1 MTIHTVYAVTGVVV
15 LSLFL
20 SACGEPQNTADA
32 VPADQNEILYW
43 VAPMDPDFRRPGPGK
58 SPMGMDLVPV
68 YANQGAGKG
77 VVQIS
82 PSIENNISVRSEV
95 VGLSPLQFQLQSSG
109 ELQVAEDKRWHIHSR
124 TAGWIEQL
132 AVEYSGQTITA
143 GAPLYAIYSPELV
156 DAKEDFVRAIRAG
169 DRSQI
174 QAAKLR
180 LNAMKVDPR
189 VLAELHNNPSSP
201 VDQLTWYFSEQD
213 AVVDALNINQ
223 GMYVKPEQTLMSLV
237 NYDELWLLLEL
248 PASQVIPLARASEPS
263 IELINRDIPGRFWR
277 GELDYFYPQLNSQL
291 RTQTL
296 RIVVENQ
303 NLALHPGMWMQL
315 NLQLQSDVEVL
326 RVPKEAVIR
335 TAQGDRVVMALGDG
349 RFKSVAV
356 TLGQHDQQYFEVLSG
371 LRAGDKVVTSAQ
383 FLLDSESMKESDLK
397 RLQHQHVR
405 EQQND

>member
-1 MTIHTVYAVTGVVV
+1 
-15 LSLFL
+15 
-20 SACGEPQNTADA
+20 
-32 VPADQNEILYW
+32 
-43 VAPMDPDFRRPGPGK
+43 
-58 SPMGMDLVPV
+58 
-68 YANQGAGKG
+68 
-77 VVQIS
+77 
-82 PSIENNISVRSEV
+82 VRSEL

-132 AVEYSGQTITA
+132 AVEYSGQTIAA